1 MAKSKKSK
9 PEIRIPKL
17 PDNEQVKAFSELV
30 SIAIDISLCEPTDT
44 EELSKL
50 IPRLR
55 KVIKKIRM
63 MGR

>member
-1 MAKSKKSK
+1 MAKSKKAK
-9 PEIRIPKL
+9 PELRIPKI
-17 PDNEQVKAFSELV
+17 PDNEQVKAFQELI

-55 KVIKKIRM
+55 KVIRKIRS
-63 MGR
+63 GS

>member
-1 MAKSKKSK
+1 MAKSKKTK
-9 PEIRIPKL
+9 PEIRIPKI
-17 PDNEQVKAFSELV
+17 PDNEQVRALHELI

-55 KVIKKIRM
+55 KVIRKIRS
-63 MGR
+63 GS